1 MESMTS
7 RSNGPRVERSAGLV
21 IVWAVLVA
29 LLGLTIAVARVHFTR
44 FSVVINLLI
53 ATGKAALVLIFF
65 MHLRSE
71 SRFVK
76 IMLGVTVVALTAIII
91 LTFSDVWFRR

>member
-1 MESMTS
+1 MESTTS
-7 RSNGPRVERSAGLV
+7 QPTASRDEKPAGLV
-21 IVWAVLVA
+21 LVWAALVA

-44 FSVVINLLI
+44 FSVVLNLLI
-53 ATGKAALVLIFF
+53 ATGKAALVLLFF
-65 MHLRSE
+65 MHLKSE